1 MRYETTGYSSKVT
14 FEEGDYQRRLERRS
28 LAADDFLEGGKLI
41 CTERGK
47 CYSEPRTSR
56 ARLEKD
62 EPA

>member
-1 MRYETTGYSSKVT
+1 MRYEKTGDSRKVT
-14 FEEGDYQRRLERRS
+14 FEEGDDQRRLERRS
-28 LAADDFLEGGKLI
+28 RAAEDFLEGGKLI

-56 ARLEKD
+56 ERLEKD